1 MQSVST
7 HKNTTKGVT
16 HLLNSDQVAEILGVK
31 VDTLGYWRCT
41 GRYRLP
47 YVKVGRLVM
56 YRPEDVEKF
65 IAERTV
71 IIGGAEG

>member
-7 HKNTTKGVT
+7 QKNTTKGIT
-16 HLLNSDQVAEILGVK
+16 RLLNSEQVAEILGVEPG
-31 VDTLGYWRCT
+31 TLVYWRCT

-56 YRPEDVEKF
+56 YRPEDINEF
-65 IAERTV
+65 IESRTV
-71 IIGGAEG
+71 QWEEA